1 MSCKFEYHQSN
12 PIHFTP
18 PHFTSLKYQLSV
30 STIHPT
36 KPPNPPPQIKM
47 VACPYIGNGPYG
59 TSPRSAASSTSNVT
73 GAKLD
78 AEQIESIFQDMNK
91 SQESVPAGS
100 SSSRR
105 FSWFSRQYVQSLL
118 RGFTL
123 F

>member
-1 MSCKFEYHQSN
+1 
-12 PIHFTP
+12 
-18 PHFTSLKYQLSV
+18 
-30 STIHPT
+30 
-36 KPPNPPPQIKM
+36 M

-105 FSWFSRQYVQSLL
+105 FSWFSRQYVQALL
-118 RGFTL
+118 PVHFIFDLNIR
-123 F
+123 